1 MLNID
6 SILRVVICCNLFT
19 ITIDDSIY
27 IIGDMSEDEEFIP
40 DIFNHPPMKS
50 LFCRSTSS
58 SSSSNDATYL
68 TVFAVRITP

>member
-6 SILRVVICCNLFT
+6 SILRVVICCYLFT

-40 DIFNHPPMKS
+40 DIFNHLPMKS
-50 LFCRSTSS
+50 TI
-58 SSSSNDATYL
+58 YL
-68 TVFAVRITP
+68 PLPLNIIIIIIE